1 MSEERF
7 NLELRGQ
14 LVTATPFAN
23 SPQGCV
29 KKYDPDKGLQQLPM
43 MPVFQNGA
51 QMESPYI
58 PASTFRGVLR
68 RAAAEEVAEFFRQR
82 GKDVRLTDWLLFSI
96 GGVKGEEK
104 ENCSPRARHEYIESN
119 PLVALFGAGT
129 AGAGG
134 MIGSK
139 LHIAHAIPKSK
150 VKPCRVEGARAHED
164 KSPRLLEILSDE
176 QQDIVWQL
184 TRVNHDR
191 ATLANKVKDLEKQRK
206 AAQSKRGKTGGDEL
220 PEIDRQLNEL
230 KERLD
235 QVVAIQKQFGTSN
248 TIGRPLPGYEV
259 IPAGVEIPHRMTLA
273 DASLSQVGLFFAALR
288 RFARDPVIGA
298 HRSHGCGRLRGD
310 YAVYRR
316 EGEIH
321 KRLGQLEFG
330 ENEKEDAEEYCN
342 FSLHGDVLAA
352 LDAQAAG
359 WRENAD
365 PANFRAR
372 EDKDDSEK

>member
-23 SPQGCV
+23 SPKGCV

-82 GKDVRLTDWLLFSI
+82 GEDVRLTDWLLFSI
-96 GGVKGEEK
+96 GGVKGSEK
-104 ENCSPRARHEYIESN
+104 ESCSPRVRHEYIESN
-119 PLVALFGAGT
+119 PLVALFGAGD

-139 LHIAHAIPKSK
+139 LHIAHAIPAFK
-150 VKPCRVEGARAHED
+150 VEPRQVEGARAHED
-164 KSPRLLEILSDE
+164 KSPRLLEVLSDE
-176 QQDIVWQL
+176 QQDIAWQL
-184 TRVNHDR
+184 T
-191 ATLANKVKDLEKQRK
+191 LANSHRSDLSTKVKDLERKRK

-220 PEIDRQLNEL
+220 PEIDRQLDEL
-230 KERLD
+230 KKRLD
-235 QVVAIQKQFGTSN
+235 KAVAIQEQFGTSN
-248 TIGRPLPGYEV
+248 AIGRPLPGYEV

-316 EGEIH
+316 EGETH
-321 KRLGQLEFG
+321 KRLGHLEFG
-330 ENEKEDAEEYCN
+330 ESEKEDAEEYRN
-342 FSLHGDVLAA
+342 FSLHGDALAA
-352 LDAQAAG
+352 LDAQAAN